1 MHLLLADENF
11 SAEVNQLLREFGH
24 DVIALQDLNLAGI
37 KYPDEMVLKKANESG
52 RCVLTFNRKDF
63 IRLHKKGIP
72 HAGIIACTYNRD
84 ALRLA
89 SKIHSAINDK
99 DNLENQLIRI
109 YRDADEA

>member
-24 DVIALQDLNLAGI
+24 DVITLQDLNLAGI
-37 KYPDEMVLKKANESG
+37 RCPDGMVLEKANELN

-72 HAGIIACTYNRD
+72 HAGIIASTYNRD
-84 ALRLA
+84 ALHLA
-89 SKIHSAINDK
+89 TKIHDAIREK
-99 DNLENQLIRI
+99 DNLIGQLIRI
-109 YRDADEA
+109 YRD